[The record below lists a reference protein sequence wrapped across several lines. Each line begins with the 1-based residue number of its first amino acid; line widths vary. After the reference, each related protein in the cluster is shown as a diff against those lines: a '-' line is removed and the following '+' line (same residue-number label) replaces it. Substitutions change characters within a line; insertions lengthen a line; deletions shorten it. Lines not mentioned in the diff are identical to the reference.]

1 MQWARSM
8 GVSTMANKKTLF
20 VVLVGRAERIEAY
33 LSLFFVDF
41 DIVIAMIACY
51 NKTRNFDI
59 RRFKFLWTTQLIT
72 LPLAHACGVIIIGG
86 I

>member
-20 VVLVGRAERIEAY
+20 VVLVGHAERIEAY

-51 NKTRNFDI
+51 I
-59 RRFKFLWTTQLIT
+59 RRVISISGDLNF
-72 LPLAHACGVIIIGG
+72 CGQQHN
-86 I
+86 